1 LIFRKFAAASAA
13 IVRLHDYGSSDTP
26 RRGGGRATGHA
37 DWDMTMS
44 IIFRL
49 LFIIA
54 GAVTA
59 LFVARDALNFTIIQ
73 TFVAILLV
81 TAIVGVGSL
90 WSLRRKT

>member
-1 LIFRKFAAASAA
+1 M
-13 IVRLHDYGSSDTP
+13 P
-26 RRGGGRATGHA
+26 TG
-37 DWDMTMS
+37 DMAMS
-44 IIFRL
+44 IIFRI

-81 TAIVGVGSL
+81 TAILGAGSL

>member
-1 LIFRKFAAASAA
+1 
-13 IVRLHDYGSSDTP
+13 
-26 RRGGGRATGHA
+26 
-37 DWDMTMS
+37 MS
-44 IIFRL
+44 LIFRL
-49 LFIIA
+49 LFVLA

-81 TAIVGVGSL
+81 TSVLLAGSL

>member
-1 LIFRKFAAASAA
+1 M
-13 IVRLHDYGSSDTP
+13 P
-26 RRGGGRATGHA
+26 TG
-37 DWDMTMS
+37 DMAMS
-44 IIFRL
+44 LIFRL
-49 LFIIA
+49 LFVIA

-73 TFVAILLV
+73 TLVAIMLV

>member
-1 LIFRKFAAASAA
+1 MIAEAAMRPDVEGGGLEVMPTGDMAMSVIFR
-13 IVRLHDYGSSDTP
+13 I
-26 RRGGGRATGHA
+26 
-37 DWDMTMS
+37 
-44 IIFRL
+44 
-49 LFIIA
+49 LFVIA

-73 TFVAILLV
+73 TLVAIMLV

>member
-1 LIFRKFAAASAA
+1 ML
-13 IVRLHDYGSSDTP
+13 
-26 RRGGGRATGHA
+26 TG
-37 DWDMTMS
+37 DMAMS
-44 IIFRL
+44 IIFRI

-81 TAIVGVGSL
+81 TAILGAGSL

>member
-1 LIFRKFAAASAA
+1 MSLI
-13 IVRLHDYGSSDTP
+13 L
-26 RRGGGRATGHA
+26 
-37 DWDMTMS
+37 
-44 IIFRL
+44 RL
-49 LFIIA
+49 LFVLA

-81 TAIVGVGSL
+81 TAVLLAGSL

>member
-1 LIFRKFAAASAA
+1 MPTGDMAMSLIFR
-13 IVRLHDYGSSDTP
+13 I
-26 RRGGGRATGHA
+26 
-37 DWDMTMS
+37 
-44 IIFRL
+44 
-49 LFIIA
+49 LFVIA

-73 TFVAILLV
+73 TLVAIMLV

>member
-1 LIFRKFAAASAA
+1 MSLILR
-13 IVRLHDYGSSDTP
+13 I
-26 RRGGGRATGHA
+26 
-37 DWDMTMS
+37 
-44 IIFRL
+44 
-49 LFIIA
+49 LFVIA

-81 TAIVGVGSL
+81 TAAVGVGSL